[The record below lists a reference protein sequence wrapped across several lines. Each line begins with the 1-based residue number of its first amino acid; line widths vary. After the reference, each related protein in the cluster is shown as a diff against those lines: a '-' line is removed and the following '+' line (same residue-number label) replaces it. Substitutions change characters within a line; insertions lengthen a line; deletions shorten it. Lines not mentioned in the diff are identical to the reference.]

1 MDDWESNNEV
11 VASWGEA
18 REKGR
23 MELVEWE
30 TTCGSYKSIPD
41 AGGGRESLLFS
52 GDRCA
57 GPHLRSRSIIPPSCL
72 TWPDLTCLLDRAWS
86 HRVQLKDILYLS
98 PTPLRLV
105 GTVYGTVT
113 VLEVSVW
120 CNIACQS
127 FAKYKKDSANAAV
140 HAAELHTPPS
150 EEGLYRSITEPHDK
164 NWLHAYKVRRL
175 IHALKDNLTRPQ

>member
-18 REKGR
+18 REKSR
-23 MELVEWE
+23 ME
-30 TTCGSYKSIPD
+30 
-41 AGGGRESLLFS
+41 
-52 GDRCA
+52 
-57 GPHLRSRSIIPPSCL
+57 
-72 TWPDLTCLLDRAWS
+72 AWS
-86 HRVQLKDILYLS
+86 HRVQLS
-98 PTPLRLV
+98 
-105 GTVYGTVT
+105 TVYGTVT
-113 VLEVSVW
+113 VPEVSVW

-150 EEGLYRSITEPHDK
+150 EEGHYRSITEPDDK
-164 NWLHAYKVRRL
+164 LGCSAYKVRRL